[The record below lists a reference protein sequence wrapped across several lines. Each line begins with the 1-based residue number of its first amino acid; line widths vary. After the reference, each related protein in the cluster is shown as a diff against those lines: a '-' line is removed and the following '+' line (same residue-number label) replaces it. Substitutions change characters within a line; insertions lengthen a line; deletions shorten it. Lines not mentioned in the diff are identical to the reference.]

1 MNQSAR
7 PLCNKVPC
15 ISSSGA
21 PTSAGSNTL
30 GPKVIA
36 KLGASAQSLPTG
48 EIYTSLE
55 TGRLDATEFS
65 FPEIDALLGLDKLL
79 LPGRHQPAGLLELT
93 INKDLWESW
102 SDDQRMIVDMACKA
116 TTEECLQRHAAKLH
130 ETLAKFKASGVEIL
144 TFPAPVLA
152 ALRAATDEVL
162 AEESAKDPVFK
173 QMIGSYQVFS
183 TSYDAYQSLN
193 SLY

>member
-1 MNQSAR
+1 M
-7 PLCNKVPC
+7 
-15 ISSSGA
+15 
-21 PTSAGSNTL
+21 
-30 GPKVIA
+30 
-36 KLGASAQSLPTG
+36 PTG

-55 TGRLDATEFS
+55 TGRLDATELS
-65 FPEIDALLGLDKLL
+65 FPEIDALLGFDKLL

-116 TTEECLQRHAAKLH
+116 TTEEFLQRHAAKQH

-162 AEESAKDPVFK
+162 AEEFAKDPVFK
-173 QMIGSYQVFS
+173 QVVGSYQVLS